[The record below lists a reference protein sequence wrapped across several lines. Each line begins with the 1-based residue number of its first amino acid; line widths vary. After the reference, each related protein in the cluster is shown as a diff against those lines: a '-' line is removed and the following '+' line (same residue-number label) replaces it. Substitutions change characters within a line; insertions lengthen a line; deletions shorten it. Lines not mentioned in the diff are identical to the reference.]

1 MTQQVKA
8 LSTKSDSLSLVSGTH
23 SVKGEIQSTQVFF
36 CPHMHVGMPQLINK
50 LIQMCN

>member
-8 LSTKSDSLSLVSGTH
+8 LSTKSDISGTH